1 MTGKKMTITIEV
13 EGGNPQAT
21 IRCGDDLYVVDGLAL
36 FADSEA
42 DGNLMTFYWNRPG
55 MAAKAVVTGCAEAI
69 DRGDEWATQF
79 YRAMLRGFCTAAG
92 VRPERNEAD
101 PEDVLKRW
109 ESEDPNI
116 RFH

>member
-1 MTGKKMTITIEV
+1 MSGKKMTITIEV

-55 MAAKAVVTGCAEAI
+55 MAAKAVVRGSAAAI
-69 DRGDEWATQF
+69 DRVGEWAAQF
-79 YRAMLRGFCTAAG
+79 YRAMLRGFCLATG
-92 VRPERNEAD
+92 VRPEHEEAG
-101 PEDVLKRW
+101 PEEILERW
-109 ESEDPNI
+109 EREDPKN
-116 RFH
+116 RY